1 MFGIG
6 FWELVVIV
14 LVILLVLGP
23 DKLGPIAR
31 AVGRAMREMRKGVD
45 EFKDTFDVDAHVRD
59 IETLRSEFVES
70 VMSDAEEVEVVGSRE
85 PGGDHA
91 VEKDSAVGSGRRE
104 RTGAHDTPDG
114 DFPEVIREEDHG

>member
-31 AVGRAMREMRKGVD
+31 AVGRAVREMRRGVD
-45 EFKDTFDVDAHVRD
+45 EFKDTFGVDDKVRE
-59 IETLRSEFVES
+59 IETLRNEFVGAMQSLDADEDPDEED
-70 VMSDAEEVEVVGSRE
+70 VGGQAEEVEVVRSRG
-85 PGGDHA
+85 PADR
-91 VEKDSAVGSGRRE
+91 D
-104 RTGAHDTPDG
+104 
-114 DFPEVIREEDHG
+114 DFPEVTQDEKDG

>member
-31 AVGRAMREMRKGVD
+31 AVGRAMREMRHGME
-45 EFKDTFDVDAHVRD
+45 EFKDTFGVNEKVRE
-59 IETLRSEFVES
+59 IETLKSEFMDAVKKVDERTD
-70 VMSDAEEVEVVGSRE
+70 VGIEAEEVDVVRSR
-85 PGGDHA
+85 PA
-91 VEKDSAVGSGRRE
+91 AARRPPKE
-104 RTGAHDTPDG
+104 SDD
-114 DFPEVIREEDHG
+114 PEVSWGDDE